1 MSATATDASTKNA
14 TPRNADTGTG
24 TEGTS
29 AAPTGSPIGKDTE
42 RIDAATA
49 PLALSVEQRRS
60 PEALLEA
67 LGVDLEP
74 ELLVHALTHRS
85 FAHEHPEAP
94 NNERLEFLGDA
105 VLELVVTETMYA
117 KHPDFSE
124 GQLAKMRAK
133 AVSEESLSAIAR
145 TKLGLGPYILL
156 GHGESEQAGF
166 DKDSILCDT
175 VEALIGATFVQ
186 HGIEGGRKVV
196 HRLVDDTLEAV
207 ANAGPA
213 LDWKTSLTVLA
224 HKMGLNE
231 PRYRMEVTGPQERQI
246 FIAHVL
252 LDPKRGDGGENQVE
266 ELAVAQGTAKRKAQL
281 AAAEIAYHT
290 LESRGANA

>member
-1 MSATATDASTKNA
+1 MSEPTANGANDAPETN
-14 TPRNADTGTG
+14 PQ
-24 TEGTS
+24 
-29 AAPTGSPIGKDTE
+29 PPIGAATE
-42 RIDAATA
+42 RRDATTA
-49 PLALSVEQRRS
+49 PLALSVEERRG

-67 LGVDLEP
+67 LGVELEP

-145 TKLGLGPYILL
+145 TKLKLGPYILL
-156 GHGESEQAGF
+156 GHGESEQAGW

-186 HGIEGGRKVV
+186 HGIDGGRKVV

-224 HKMGLNE
+224 HRMGLNE

-252 LDPKRGDGGENQVE
+252 LDPRRGDGGEDQVE
-266 ELAVAQGTAKRKAQL
+266 ELAVARGTAKRKAQL
-281 AAAEIAYHT
+281 AAAEIAYHA
-290 LESRGANA
+290 LESRGKNA

>member
-1 MSATATDASTKNA
+1 MSDNNVPDNNVPDNATDALA
-14 TPRNADTGTG
+14 
-24 TEGTS
+24 
-29 AAPTGSPIGKDTE
+29 AAPIDERTE
-42 RIDAATA
+42 HIDAATA
-49 PLALSVEQRRS
+49 PIAVDAEERRGPDVLLA
-60 PEALLEA
+60 A

-85 FAHEHPEAP
+85 FAHEHPGAP

-117 KHPDFSE
+117 KHPDFTE

-145 TKLGLGPYILL
+145 AKLKLGPYILL
-156 GHGESEQAGF
+156 GHGETEQAGW

-175 VEALIGATFVQ
+175 VEALVGATFVQ
-186 HGIEGGRKVV
+186 HGIDGGRKVV
-196 HRLVDDTLEAV
+196 HRLIDETLDSV
-207 ANAGPA
+207 AKAGPA

-224 HKMGLNE
+224 HKNGLNE

-252 LDPKRGDGGENQVE
+252 LDPKRSDGGEDKVE
-266 ELAVAQGTAKRKAQL
+266 ELSRAEGTSKRKAQL
-281 AAAEIAYHT
+281 AAAELAYHT
-290 LESRGANA
+290 LESRGATA